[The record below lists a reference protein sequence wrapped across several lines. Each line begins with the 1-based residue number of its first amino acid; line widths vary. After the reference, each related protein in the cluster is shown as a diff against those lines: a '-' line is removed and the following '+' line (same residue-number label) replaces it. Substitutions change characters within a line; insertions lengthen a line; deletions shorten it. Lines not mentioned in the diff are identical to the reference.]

1 MSESIEIMKVKRMVV
16 AYTVKTEGITYACD
30 GKVWRVDVD
39 LVCYYKGL
47 LQILEITPEKIQ
59 RLSGI

>member
-1 MSESIEIMKVKRMVV
+1 MKVKRMVV
-16 AYTVKTEGITYACD
+16 VYTVKPEGITYACD
-30 GKVWRVDVD
+30 GGKVWRVDID